1 MNSILFSE
9 SPIAHFTA
17 EVLTENDCSYFYL
30 YRMDADREK
39 IVTMAACWIKNHVF
53 VDDSY
58 SSADDM
64 DKGKQ
69 PKVNTKYCRYPEDLS
84 LLVAEDLEIVW
95 GKEGCLAGLFCREE
109 LICAIPYWADS
120 SFSGYSKYSDTETMG
135 LYPLP
140 LQPGNAMFPR
150 LQESRRFWAQDF
162 SQVWSRYQK
171 DFLEELENQF
181 GKAAAYYAIDGGQF
195 PPKGLAVF
203 QTEKYRYAFT
213 IGVGM
218 FPQPS
223 VELHREDY
231 ENYDKI
237 ELGFCWKQDLP
248 LEETKVLSQMSSIV
262 TMPWMHAAF
271 FSHHHTIDFNS
282 DPAHPYAVF
291 LSDREAGQL
300 NSSFLRRNQVD
311 LLWLMPLG
319 EESYHKL
326 ATESPDYS
334 EVDQRMAK
342 QGIRLESLER

>member
-17 EVLTENDCSYFYL
+17 EVLTENECSYFYL
-30 YRMDADREK
+30 YRMDADQEK

-53 VDDSY
+53 VEDGY
-58 SSADDM
+58 SPKEDM
-64 DKGKQ
+64 DSGKQ
-69 PKVNTKYCRYPEDLS
+69 PKVNTKYCRYPEDLC
-84 LLVAEDLEIVW
+84 LLTAEDLEIVW
-95 GKEGCLAGLFCREE
+95 GKEGCLAGLLCREE

-120 SFSGYSKYSDTETMG
+120 SFSGYSKYSGTEAMG

-140 LQPGNAMFPR
+140 LQQGNVLFSR
-150 LQESRRFWAQDF
+150 LNESRRFWEQDF
-162 SQVWSRYQK
+162 SQVWSRYQQ

-181 GKAAAYYAIDGGQF
+181 GQAAAYYAIDGGQF

-203 QTEKYRYAFT
+203 QKEGYRYAFT

-248 LEETKVLSQMSSIV
+248 LEETKVLSQMSSIAAI
-262 TMPWMHAAF
+262 PWIYAAF
-271 FSHHHTIDFNS
+271 FNHHHTIDFNS

-291 LSDREAGQL
+291 LSDREATRL
-300 NSSFLRRNQVD
+300 NSSFLCRNQVD
-311 LLWLMPLG
+311 LLWLVPVG
-319 EESYHKL
+319 EECYHKL

-334 EVDQRMAK
+334 EVDQWVKKR
-342 QGIRLESLER
+342 GIGLESLEG